1 MFRRLGLISAPFQL
15 ITRPI
20 ELSLYEPTE
29 FMLLRPMYHD
39 LVCFQ
44 QPVPLSMSLRSRH
57 HGLLANRML
66 QDMSIQRPIVDL
78 TLREHGSPVWRYGTS
93 I

>member
-1 MFRRLGLISAPFQL
+1 MFRRPGLISAPFQL

-20 ELSLYEPTE
+20 ELSLYE

-39 LVCFQ
+39 LACFQ

-57 HGLLANRML
+57 HALLANRML

-78 TLREHGSPVWRYGTS
+78 TLREHGSAVWRYGTS